1 MEIELLST
9 LQGRKEKM
17 WRQLMTDSGLEP
29 DNDAEQTVLIW
40 DGDSLAAA
48 GSRQGNLLKYI
59 AVAEAYQGDGLLAT
73 VLTNLRQE
81 AFRAGFRHLF
91 LYTKPGN
98 APQFNALFF
107 WPVAKTKDVLL
118 MEDHRNGIQSFVDS
132 LHPQKHPGITGA
144 IVMNCDPFTLGH
156 QYLIETAAKSCDH
169 LYIFVLS
176 EDKGRF
182 SPTDRMEMVK
192 RGTQH
197 LSNVI
202 TLPTGPYLISSATF
216 PTYFLQDREQAD
228 KVYCML
234 DIEIFTRYFVPA
246 FSIARRYVGTEP
258 LSSTTNRYNTALQSI
273 LPSRGISLVEVPR
286 LEIQGCPVSA
296 SAVRAALDI
305 ADWITIEKHVPET
318 TYEFLRKA
326 HQEVHP

>member
-17 WRQLMTDSGLEP
+17 WRQLMTDSGLVP
-29 DNDAEQTVLIW
+29 DFDTEQTALVW

-48 GSRQGNLLKYI
+48 GSRKGNLLKYI
-59 AVAEAYQGDGLLAT
+59 AVAGVYQGDGLLAT
-73 VLTNLRQE
+73 VLTKLRQE

-91 LYTKPGN
+91 LYTKPSN
-98 APQFNALFF
+98 APQFNSLFF
-107 WPVAKTKDVLL
+107 WPIAKTKDVLL
-118 MEDHRNGIQSFVDS
+118 MEDQRNGIQSFINS

-156 QYLIETAAKSCDH
+156 QHLIETAAKSCDH

-182 SPTDRMEMVK
+182 SAADRMEMVE

-202 TLPTGPYLISSATF
+202 PLPTGPYLISSATF
-216 PTYFLQDREQAD
+216 PTYFLKNREQAD
-228 KVYCML
+228 TIHCML
-234 DIEIFTRYFVPA
+234 DIEIFTRYFAPA
-246 FSIARRYVGTEP
+246 FSITHRYVGTEP
-258 LSSTTNRYNTALQSI
+258 LSPTTNHYNEALRSV
-273 LPSRGISLVEVPR
+273 LPSRGISLVELPR
-286 LEIQGCPVSA
+286 LELHGRPVSA
-296 SAVRAALDI
+296 SAVRAALDT
-305 ADWITIEKHVPET
+305 ADWVNIKKLVPET

-326 HQEVHP
+326 HQEVHL